1 MEKLLAACKAI
12 FDESPQAVGVAQ
24 VLTDEAG
31 EPYDFAYVYLNAAM
45 AAFTGSQVED
55 LVGIHAYE
63 EWGHDDMG
71 WLEHFADA
79 AFDGVPC
86 EFETVS
92 VMLER
97 FLHVTVTPLGE
108 GRCTFF
114 IQDVTDWVDQEPY
127 WADDLTVGLF
137 FLDLRTLNLMLTAAT
152 QERYGFSKGYLPAAA
167 FADELFGPDAA
178 AAVDE
183 QVATMR
189 AGGHGVFYEG
199 RSADGRWLRLSTG
212 RIAQS
217 DRFVFGQVEDTTRAH
232 EAEERSLRRMDVIES
247 LTRENF
253 ALYVV
258 DLASEAVEVYGQPD
272 DLSGAGFV
280 RAIVDGASLP
290 AREAYLRDVVAPDDR
305 DRVDAAISRPAL
317 DAFFAS
323 AQDEMAVTYQRLID
337 GEGQYIEARIIRLA
351 GCERTAVIAVRNIH
365 SEMEEQLRQK
375 RALQKALEL
384 AQHAS
389 AAKSTFLTNMSHD
402 FRTPMNAIVGFAGIA
417 LEHRDDPD
425 RMAECLEKIQR
436 SSDHLLRLINDVLD
450 VSRIESGVVE
460 VDEEPLD
467 LADLASDMELLF
479 SGEAQRK
486 SLGFSVDAAGLRHPH
501 VLADRQ
507 HLGQILVNLI
517 GNAFKFTGPGGR
529 VDVRFAEFADGQ
541 SGYGAHVPA
550 GYGRFEVTVSDTGC
564 GMVPE
569 FLDLLFVP
577 FERNGLGEVNPTEG
591 TGLGMPITKNLVE
604 LLGGAIEVKSE
615 GGEGKRVHRDAAA
628 APGGGRG
635 RRRGGRCRGGRRAGG
650 RRGRRGRGRGS
661 GAGCRRGRGR
671 RAGGRRRGRAVRG
684 APVAGGGR
692 RRALARDHEGGA
704 RRRRLRRGGG
714 RRRRGGRRGGPGV
727 RAGLA
732 RRHYHGHADAPHDRR
747 RGGPRHPRLGSR
759 RPGAHPHH
767 RAHRRRLRG
776 GAAPQPRGR
785 HDRAR
790 DQALQD
796 RRAAGAPGGAPVAR
810 PGRRPA
816 WSGRGGWKGACRAAG
831 AGA

>member
-280 RAIVDGASLP
+280 RAIVDDASLP

-337 GEGQYIEARIIRLA
+337 GEEQYIEARIIRLA

-604 LLGGAIEVKSE
+604 LLGGTIEVKSE
-615 GGEGKRVHRDAAA
+615 VGKGSEFTVTLPLRLAEGAGGAEAGDAGAYAA
-628 APGGGRG
+628 PGAGEDVAAGVAGAEPGVGEDVDGAPGGGGAGARFAGRRLLVVDDDELSREIMKEVLGGAGFAVEEAADGEAAVAAARASAPGWLDGIIMDMRMPRMTGDEAARAIRASGRADLERIPIIALTADAFEEG
-635 RRRGGRCRGGRRAGG
+635 RRRSREAGMT
-650 RRGRRGRGRGS
+650 
-661 GAGCRRGRGR
+661 AHVTKPFKT
-671 RAGGRRRGRAVRG
+671 AELL
-684 APVAGGGR
+684 
-692 RRALARDHEGGA
+692 AL
-704 RRRRLRRGGG
+704 
-714 RRRRGGRRGGPGV
+714 
-727 RAGLA
+727 
-732 RRHYHGHADAPHDRR
+732 
-747 RGGPRHPRLGSR
+747 LGE
-759 RPGAHPHH
+759 H
-767 RAHRRRLRG
+767 L
-776 GAAPQPRGR
+776 
-785 HDRAR
+785 
-790 DQALQD
+790 
-796 RRAAGAPGGAPVAR
+796 
-810 PGRRPA
+810 
-816 WSGRGGWKGACRAAG
+816 
-831 AGA
+831 